1 MPIAIPVLV
10 PDLPGQISLY
20 WGIYDLI
27 SGTLFM
33 DFMMNQSPSQIKLI
47 APLPDG
53 DFTPDWL
60 IGQGLR

>member
-1 MPIAIPVLV
+1 
-10 PDLPGQISLY
+10 LPGQISLY

-47 APLPDG
+47 TPLPDG